1 MTADNLQLPDSLT
14 INAWTGDEAPRSKT
28 SPDAEDW
35 ILSSGPPRIRTF
47 LAPPRTADPAN
58 WRDPRV
64 GWGLVLPHNPSL
76 SQADE
81 AAAKD
86 APEPIRALLA
96 SRGEIG
102 NPAPVFRYMPG
113 ANRVGFLHRD
123 GSDIPVSMAPSGTG
137 PGAIPRYL
145 LLYGSPEQIPW
156 QLQYNLNAVCA
167 SGRLTLQGDALEN
180 YVQALMSDWSG
191 SSADKNSAVV
201 WAVDHGPADI
211 TSLMRRSIAERV
223 ASKIASDTDLQ
234 SNSRYVD
241 GSQAPA
247 TTGMLIAELV
257 AHKPAL
263 IVTTSHGQTGPIDNP
278 PLMAQNLGLLVDAD
292 HSLLQT
298 EALLSQWQ
306 PGGAIWYAHACCS
319 AGSDSQTMFDGLVA
333 KDSPVDQILKG
344 VAKIGARTAPLPEAL
359 LGAKQP
365 LRAFVGHVEPTF
377 DWTLQQRFTGQ
388 FQTAAIEEALY
399 DKLYQP
405 QPLGLAF
412 RDFYNRLA
420 GIYAEYDTHL
430 RAFNGGAKREAQM
443 LYNLLL
449 ARDVQ
454 TMVVLGDPTA
464 MLPPLH

>member
-1 MTADNLQLPDSLT
+1 MEADELQLPHSLS
-14 INAWTGDEAPRSKT
+14 INAWTGEEAARSKT
-28 SPDAEDW
+28 SSDAEDW

-47 LAPPRTADPAN
+47 LAPPKAADPAN

-64 GWGLVLPHNPSL
+64 GWGLVLPNDPSL
-76 SQADE
+76 SPADA

-86 APEPIRALLA
+86 APEPIRALIA
-96 SRGEIG
+96 GRGENG
-102 NPAPVFRYMPG
+102 SPAPVFRYIPG
-113 ANRVGFLHRD
+113 ANRVGFLHRN
-123 GSDIPVSMAPSGTG
+123 GSDIPVSMAPAGTG

-145 LLYGSPEQIPW
+145 LIYGTPEQIPW

-167 SGRLTLQGDALEN
+167 SGRLTLKNKALEN
-180 YVQALMSDWSG
+180 YVGALMSDWTG
-191 SSADKNSAVV
+191 SSANKNSALV
-201 WAVDHGPADI
+201 WAVDHGSADI
-211 TSLMRRSIAERV
+211 TNLMRRSIAERV
-223 ASKIASDTDLQ
+223 ASKIAGDTDLQ
-234 SNSRYVD
+234 GKSRYVD
-241 GSQAPA
+241 GSQTPA
-247 TTGMLIAELV
+247 TAATLVSEL
-257 AHKPAL
+257 AARKPAL
-263 IVTTSHGQTGPIDNP
+263 VVTTSHGQTGPLDNP
-278 PLMAQNLGLLVDAD
+278 DLMTQNLGLLVDSD
-292 HSLLQT
+292 HALLKP
-298 EALLSQWQ
+298 EALLAQWE

-319 AGSDSQTMFDGLVA
+319 AGSDAKTLFEGLVD
-333 KDSPVDQILKG
+333 KDSPVDQVLKG

-359 LGAKQP
+359 LGANQP

-405 QPLGLAF
+405 QPVGLAF

-420 GIYAEYDTHL
+420 GLYAEYDTHL

-454 TMVVLGDPTA
+454 TMVMLGDPTA
-464 MLPPLH
+464 ILPPLH